1 MHKTI
6 IENATLEQLKRFSL
20 YALSEI
26 EKVDKDLYNDLE
38 YCLYKE
44 VFGAHFNEWLLEKA
58 TAKMMNEDGTVGPH
72 WKVNETTM
80 FARNHDVNFKRY
92 NEYDFNYVINMLYSD
107 FYGAVPNETSTYIK
121 MARKFLEDKDAD
133 DGKALKYYW
142 SMK

>member
-1 MHKTI
+1 
-6 IENATLEQLKRFSL
+6 
-20 YALSEI
+20 
-26 EKVDKDLYNDLE
+26 
-38 YCLYKE
+38 
-44 VFGAHFNEWLLEKA
+44 
-58 TAKMMNEDGTVGPH
+58 MMNEDGTVGHH

-92 NEYDFNYVINMLYSD
+92 NEYDFNYVMNMLYSD
-107 FYGAVPNETSTYIK
+107 FYGAVLNETSTYIK